1 MRNKI
6 PTVIAQAFLALTIL
20 ALALVALEPRFGD
33 LMLAYDYVT
42 GQIFKDISSVSA
54 PETASQPGQKEPSN
68 RELKQ
73 DLLSFDTEIRIRA
86 MKKIVEKKDTS
97 FIPLL
102 IRLFND
108 VSSIDSQEEGQK
120 LTTADVARDAVI
132 RLYRESV
139 IRDPGAI
146 NGLIPLMDAAS
157 RGSKPEQ
164 MNAIAV
170 IGELREPAAVGLL
183 NDLAKNSTDKPVI
196 IAASKALNQFSSEST
211 QTDQFSRLL
220 SRQSTMQ
227 YVMVVSTCLLIV
239 FVIWTIFT
247 GFDARL
253 IVMALLAISINLGLA
268 ILVNAEVERAG
279 GLTIGSARSAA
290 LSGLPILV
298 RSKIYSENSIYPG
311 ASNVSQEMSKVCDIK
326 TLQVL
331 NHIEATEPDDLPGY
345 KRLLENSRKWI
356 LSRLM
361 ITNKDKPCLENILRN
376 ADDSLCDEIVK
387 TIDNLRVS
395 SDRLVDLLVIL
406 SSAETE
412 NCDEAILKLYD
423 AMQKRPVWE
432 Y

>member
-33 LMLAYDYVT
+33 VMLAYDYVT

-73 DLLSFDTEIRIRA
+73 DLLSFDTEARIQA
-86 MKKIVEKKDTS
+86 IEKIVEKQDTS

-102 IRLFND
+102 IKLFND
-108 VSSIDSQEEGQK
+108 VSSVNPEGASDK

-132 RLYRESV
+132 KLYRES
-139 IRDPGAI
+139 ITRDPGAF
-146 NGLIPLMDAAS
+146 NGIIPLMDAAS
-157 RGSKPEQ
+157 KGTKPEQ
-164 MNAIAV
+164 INAIAV
-170 IGELREPAAVGLL
+170 IGELREPLATSLL
-183 NDLAKNSTDKPVI
+183 EDLAKNSTDKTVI
-196 IAASKALNQFSSEST
+196 VAASKALKQFSPEST
-211 QTDQFSRLL
+211 QTDRFWKLL
-220 SRQSTMQ
+220 SRQSTLQ
-227 YVMVVSTCLLIV
+227 YVMVLATCLLLV
-239 FVIWTIFT
+239 LVVWNIFT

-279 GLTIGSARSAA
+279 ALTTGSVRSAA
-290 LSGLPILV
+290 LSGHPILV
-298 RSKIYSENSIYPG
+298 RSKIYSENANYPG
-311 ASNVSQEMSKVCDIK
+311 DSNVSQEMSKVCDIK

-376 ADDSLCDEIVK
+376 ADDSLCGEIVK
-387 TIDNLRVS
+387 TIDNLRVT

-412 NCDEAILKLYD
+412 NCDEAIFKLYES
-423 AMQKRPVWE
+423 MQKRPAWE